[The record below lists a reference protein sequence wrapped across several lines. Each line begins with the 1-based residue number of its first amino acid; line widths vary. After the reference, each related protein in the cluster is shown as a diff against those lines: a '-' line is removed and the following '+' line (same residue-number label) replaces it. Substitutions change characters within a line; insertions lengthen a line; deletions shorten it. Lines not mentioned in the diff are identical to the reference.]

1 MHHALDVLPENTHLG
16 GTESAGISAER
27 ERTNLFDAKCFDT
40 LDGWSRLLNNCSRHT
55 LSKTS

>member
-1 MHHALDVLPENTHLG
+1 MPWMYCQKTRIWEG
-16 GTESAGISAER
+16 QSQREPSAER

-55 LSKTS
+55 SSITS